1 MDKQIRFKLVIF
13 LFFGITINLSAQ
25 IVSISP
31 DKAKQ
36 GQTLDIEVTANNIDF
51 SQGTNLVILRRENS
65 ETYMKSS
72 SVNNKTS
79 ITAIFSINSNQ
90 PTGFYDF
97 IIRNTISNTAYT
109 KINGFYIS
117 SDLSVATLDSISP
130 NTAKQGD
137 IIIITIHGSNTNF
150 TKNAVS
156 NTIWLKNS
164 TKQIYAT
171 TTNAI
176 DSVTIQAQFKLTY
189 AHPAGTYSLF
199 IQNDL
204 DGTTSLNN
212 AFDLLRGESQPSILT
227 TTPDTLTQGHS
238 LDIEVTAENI
248 DFTQG
253 TNMVSLKQGA
263 TVIHTNSAVAN
274 TSTSLTANFSFNIDH
289 PLGNYDFYIWNT
301 ASDITLTKP
310 EGFYLKPDLT
320 IAAIDSISPKTAK
333 QGDNII
339 ITVHCKNTN
348 FKKNSVSNIV
358 RLKNSS
364 NQIYP
369 ISIIPIDSVTLQ
381 TQFILTYANH
391 IGVYSLF
398 IQNDI
403 DGTFSLNNGFELLSG
418 DYQPSILTVTPD
430 TLIQGQT
437 LEIEVTAENTDFT
450 QGTNVVSL
458 RQGPT
463 EIYMNSSKAVSPTSL
478 TVDFTINKNNPIG
491 KYDFYI
497 WNSTFDI
504 TLIADQTIIKE
515 NAFYL
520 KAGYTSIGEYNED
533 DFLIYPNPVNNCL
546 YFQGNYTKIQLLDM
560 NGRIILEAKQNRT
573 LDVSNLH
580 KGTYIARVFQGKKI
594 RIKKLIIK

>member
-1 MDKQIRFKLVIF
+1 M
-13 LFFGITINLSAQ
+13 
-25 IVSISP
+25 
-31 DKAKQ
+31 
-36 GQTLDIEVTANNIDF
+36 
-51 SQGTNLVILRRENS
+51 
-65 ETYMKSS
+65 
-72 SVNNKTS
+72 
-79 ITAIFSINSNQ
+79 
-90 PTGFYDF
+90 
-97 IIRNTISNTAYT
+97 
-109 KINGFYIS
+109 
-117 SDLSVATLDSISP
+117 
-130 NTAKQGD
+130 
-137 IIIITIHGSNTNF
+137 
-150 TKNAVS
+150 S

-189 AHPAGTYSLF
+189 AHPAGTYSLY

-204 DGTTSLNN
+204 DGTTSINN

-227 TTPDTLTQGHS
+227 TTPDTLIQGHS

-381 TQFILTYANH
+381 TQFKLTYANH

-403 DGTFSLNNGFELLSG
+403 DGTFSLNNGFELISG
-418 DYQPSILTVTPD
+418 DYQPSIITVSPD

-437 LEIEVTAENTDFT
+437 LEIEVTSENTDFT

-458 RQGPT
+458 RQGPV

-478 TVDFTINKNNPIG
+478 SVDFTINKNNPIG

-504 TLIADQTIIKE
+504 TLVADQTIIKE

-520 KAGYTSIGEYNED
+520 KAGYTSIGEYNKD
-533 DFLIYPNPVNNCL
+533 DFLIFPNPVNNYL

-594 RIKKLIIK
+594 LIKKLIIK